1 MGKKMTLMEKISF
14 NFRKYFVNK
23 SWRTNKYFRFIMILM
38 SVIIIS
44 LIMATNL
51 KRDVYEKEPKI
62 TFDNFYKV
70 SEVKEIQNKD
80 LTGKEETTINL
91 KAMFIGVIVFVCY
104 FGLKKGAF
112 GITLGSFLGAT
123 LGVWLALLFPSF
135 FYFFELS
142 WRWILKL

>member
-1 MGKKMTLMEKISF
+1 MTLMEKISF

-51 KRDVYEKEPKI
+51 KRDVYKEQKI
-62 TFDNFYKV
+62 TFKNFYEDSTVKKV
-70 SEVKEIQNKD
+70 QNED
-80 LTGKEETTINL
+80 LTGAEETTINL

-112 GITLGSFLGAT
+112 GVTLGTFLGAT

-142 WRWILKL
+142 WRWVLNL

>member
-1 MGKKMTLMEKISF
+1 MEKISF

-51 KRDVYEKEPKI
+51 KRDVYKEQKI
-62 TFDNFYKV
+62 TFKNFYEDSTVKKV
-70 SEVKEIQNKD
+70 QNED
-80 LTGKEETTINL
+80 LTGAEETTINL

-112 GITLGSFLGAT
+112 GVTLGTFLGAT

-142 WRWILKL
+142 WRWVLNL

>member
-51 KRDVYEKEPKI
+51 KRDVYKEQKI
-62 TFDNFYKV
+62 TFKNFYEDSTVKKV
-70 SEVKEIQNKD
+70 QNED
-80 LTGKEETTINL
+80 LTGAEETTINL

-112 GITLGSFLGAT
+112 GVTLGTFLGAT

-142 WRWILKL
+142 WRWVLNL